1 MNFSLIKNN
10 KGFTLIEM
18 MISIGIFTAIAGLV
32 AAFQTDIFSVSDY
45 IQSGLKDQNEA
56 KNLMRY
62 FVQEVRSASES
73 NQGAYPIKLADS
85 DTFIFYSDID
95 NDQIREEI
103 RYFIEDGTLRKG
115 VTEPKGDPLTYDSSD
130 EKISNVVNNIINVS
144 PFVYYDGDYT
154 GSEGPLEEPFMVSEI
169 RMVGIELIIDSD
181 PDNPPQSFDVGT
193 KINVRNLR
201 EN

>member
-18 MISIGIFTAIAGLV
+18 MISIGIFTAIVGLV

-56 KNLMRY
+56 KNLIRH
-62 FVQEVRSASES
+62 FVREVRSASES
-73 NQGAYPIKLADS
+73 NQGAYPIKLANA
-85 DTFIFYSDID
+85 DTFIFYSDVDGDDIK
-95 NDQIREEI
+95 EEV
-103 RYFIEDGTLRKG
+103 RYFIESGTLRKG
-115 VTEPKGDPLTYDSSD
+115 IIEPKGDPLTYDEDD

-144 PFVYYDGDYT
+144 PFMYYDGDYT
-154 GSEGPLEEPFMVSEI
+154 GQGESLEEPFMVSEI
-169 RMVGIELIIDSD
+169 RMVGIELTIDSD
-181 PDNPPQSFDVGT
+181 PENPPQSFDIGT
-193 KINVRNLR
+193 KINIRNLR